1 MKLKSLESL
10 GRFVSVLCTDLKGE
24 DHKNENEA
32 MKADAWESGS
42 LKSFYSFCFGLNNK
56 YENAKS

>member
-1 MKLKSLESL
+1 
-10 GRFVSVLCTDLKGE
+10 
-24 DHKNENEA
+24 